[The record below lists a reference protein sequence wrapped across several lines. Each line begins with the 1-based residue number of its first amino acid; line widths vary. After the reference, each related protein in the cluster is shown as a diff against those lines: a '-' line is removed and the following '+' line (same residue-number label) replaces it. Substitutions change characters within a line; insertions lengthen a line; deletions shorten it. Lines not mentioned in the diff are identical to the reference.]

1 MVMTIKNLFFAAFVL
16 LLQFQ
21 VQGQFYPTVAASTG
35 AEIIV
40 PVGAEKS
47 GDMITGSFYS
57 SKERSTVEL
66 SSNGIQI
73 NGKNQFAYREKVGV
87 PTIHVVSSQQAYS
100 ITFSFDPCINNRNN
114 FQESIR
120 IESINILPVND
131 VKSGQI
137 VVDQFSI
144 GTKLQVAPCQAPGQ
158 YTSGNPYTVTVHF
171 N

>member
-1 MVMTIKNLFFAAFVL
+1 MTIKKILLITFVL
-16 LLQFQ
+16 LTKSQLY
-21 VQGQFYPTVAASTG
+21 GQLYSAASASTG

-144 GTKLQVAPCQAPGQ
+144 GTKLQVAPYQAPGQ

>member
-1 MVMTIKNLFFAAFVL
+1 MTIKKILLITLVL
-16 LLQFQ
+16 LTKSELY
-21 VQGQFYPTVAASTG
+21 GQLYSAAAASTG

-47 GDMITGSFYS
+47 GDMITGNFYS

-66 SSNGIQI
+66 SSTGIQV
-73 NGKNQFAYREKVGV
+73 NGKSQFAYMEKVGV

-114 FQESIR
+114 FQESIS